1 MFDNPLLISILY
13 SYKEMKLDGG
23 HSAEKQFLYHSDPNI
38 NQMAVS
44 LLTEKHQMSPNWT
57 KFYKG
62 EIQDRTSLYKEEVLS
77 CMTYLKLKKV
87 KRLIVENQKD
97 LETEISD
104 DDMLVLLHTHK
115 HLKEVEMELM
125 KNIGTVIFR

>member
-1 MFDNPLLISILY
+1 
-13 SYKEMKLDGG
+13 
-23 HSAEKQFLYHSDPNI
+23 
-38 NQMAVS
+38 
-44 LLTEKHQMSPNWT
+44 
-57 KFYKG
+57 
-62 EIQDRTSLYKEEVLS
+62 
-77 CMTYLKLKKV
+77 MTYLKLKKV